1 MAYKVEVRLVKIN
14 QETNVE
20 QLGASFF
27 AGELSFEQAKAC
39 IDEAKPVLDKMRDDW
54 LSKDVE

>member
-1 MAYKVEVRLVKIN
+1 MAYKVKLCLVKIN
-14 QETNVE
+14 EETGVE

-39 IDEAKPVLDKMRDDW
+39 IEEVKPKLDAIRDDW
-54 LSKDVE
+54 LSKDTE

>member
-1 MAYKVEVRLVKIN
+1 MAYKVKVCLVKIN
-14 QETNVE
+14 EETGVE

-27 AGELSFEQAKAC
+27 AGELNFEQAKAC

>member
-1 MAYKVEVRLVKIN
+1 MAYKVKICLTKIN
-14 QETNVE
+14 EETGVE

-27 AGELSFEQAKAC
+27 AGELNFEQAKAC
-39 IDEAKPVLDKMRDDW
+39 IEEVKPKLDAIRDDW